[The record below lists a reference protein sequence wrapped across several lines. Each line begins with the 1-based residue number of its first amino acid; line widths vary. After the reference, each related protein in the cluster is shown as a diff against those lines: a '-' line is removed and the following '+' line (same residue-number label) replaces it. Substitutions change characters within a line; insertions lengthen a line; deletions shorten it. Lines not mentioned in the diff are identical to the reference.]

1 MVEGDTLEDE
11 WRNEGDA
18 RSSRT
23 PVSPAANEG
32 RAAADRSEG
41 IILRVGEK
49 FGFIKSFS
57 FSENIYVD
65 RKQLPK
71 MEKNMKV
78 TFRPQVTKKGVNAL
92 DVRVEGAVDPEED
105 SVQMEP
111 LNHEGIVKKIDA
123 DRKWG
128 FIVCTGDQPAEVTG
142 DIFIHRKLLGDLKL
156 GDRVRFSFKVRN
168 AKAEAVRLEPLI
180 VEDDGVPEDAPD
192 MVGYIKSF
200 EESQGYG
207 FIRSP
212 QATQNYNM
220 GSRDVFLHR
229 KQLKNFKAGDTV
241 CFKVK
246 LNRDGHAQAFR
257 LRETDEVV
265 VEQTPVAEEPKSSKT
280 ETWIGE
286 IKSFNPINGFG
297 FIRNSMLQEKYGRDV
312 FLPESQFEGL
322 KIGDSVSF
330 VLQVKDGKPQAFEV
344 KRLSKKSNL
353 TSPALAPSPDEHLE
367 LPEVKEVT
375 EVQTEMD
382 LEDAPQELSKSS
394 RRLIRACQSERPG
407 SIEDVE
413 AALQDGAEVN
423 ARDVTGQTPI
433 MISSLNTR
441 GADRKCKLLLE
452 HRADLEL
459 PSDPMSTQST
469 LEWVK
474 ERINQRFADYLEA
487 LSKGEAAKLELTL
500 DAPVADEF

>member
-1 MVEGDTLEDE
+1 MVEGDSLEDE
-11 WRNEGDA
+11 WRNEGEA
-18 RSSRT
+18 ALPSRT
-23 PVSPAANEG
+23 PVSPATANEG
-32 RAAADRSEG
+32 RAAAERSEG

-57 FSENIYVD
+57 FSENVYVD

-92 DVRVEGAVDPEED
+92 DVRVEGVVDLED
-105 SVQMEP
+105 SAQMEP
-111 LNHEGIVKKIDA
+111 LNHEGIVKKIDP
-123 DRKWG
+123 DRKYG
-128 FIVCTGDQPAEVTG
+128 FIVSTGDQPAGHSG
-142 DIFIHRKLLGDLKL
+142 DIFIHKKLLGDLKL
-156 GDRVRFSFKVRN
+156 GDRVRFSCKVKN
-168 AKAEAVRLEPLI
+168 GKAEAVRLETLI
-180 VEDDGVPEDAPD
+180 VEDDGVAEDTPD

-241 CFKVK
+241 RFKVK
-246 LNRDGHAQAFR
+246 LNRDGHPQAFR

-297 FIRNSMLQEKYGRDV
+297 FIRNTMLQEKYGRDV

-367 LPEVKEVT
+367 LPDVKEVT
-375 EVQTEMD
+375 EVQTEIEAQD
-382 LEDAPQELSKSS
+382 PQELSKSS

-407 SIEDVE
+407 SIEDVQ
-413 AALQDGAEVN
+413 AALEDGAEVN
-423 ARDVTGQTPI
+423 SRDVTGQTPL

-452 HRADLEL
+452 HRADLQL